1 VSARRR
7 VVAVW
12 AGLCLAGLAAT
23 AALRADP
30 YADGPGAPGEDP
42 TPAES
47 HPVDC
52 AEIADRVAR
61 ERREHDEAEGRAAP
75 STSASYR
82 SDTTFTVTLVP
93 EECADELDARGL
105 SSS

>member
-1 VSARRR
+1 MSARRR
-7 VVAVW
+7 GVAVW
-12 AGLCLAGLAAT
+12 AGLCLAGLAAA

-30 YADGPGAPGEDP
+30 YADGPGAPGVDP

-52 AEIADRVAR
+52 EEVADRVAR
-61 ERREHDEAEGRAAP
+61 ERREHDEAEARAVP
-75 STSASYR
+75 SPSPSYR
-82 SDTTFTVTLVP
+82 GEATFTVTLVP

>member
-1 VSARRR
+1 MSAHRR

-30 YADGPGAPGEDP
+30 YTDGPGTPGEDP

-52 AEIADRVAR
+52 EEIADRVAR
-61 ERREHDEAEGRAAP
+61 DVREHDEAQGRAAP
-75 STSASYR
+75 SVSPAYR
-82 SDTTFTVTLVP
+82 GDTTFTVTLVP
-93 EECADELDARGL
+93 EECADELEARGL
-105 SSS
+105 SSP

>member
-1 VSARRR
+1 MSARRR
-7 VVAVW
+7 IVAVR

-30 YADGPGAPGEDP
+30 YADGPRAPGEDP

-47 HPVDC
+47 HAVDC

-61 ERREHDEAEGRAAP
+61 ELREHDEAPGRAAS
-75 STSASYR
+75 STYR

-93 EECADELDARGL
+93 EECADGLDARGL